1 VKKFRLDS
9 NWSLRVGMFVL
20 YVALISKIAYAQSE
34 HKISI
39 QDKIMQEKQTEFVA
53 VNALAPESVF
63 SKPEAAEV
71 LLQQMKLLARLMYEG
86 GTKEPKD
93 IIIPHEKLPSGQIP
107 HRVLGVSRQLSR
119 KNRSTNVNAV
129 IGRPKI
135 NPKMETSG
143 TQVRKISQENVQPQ
157 VTSNLSNQLMTH
169 HDLQGTINTL
179 SYERIEGRGVRFRY
193 TQIPE
198 DFIGHFWW
206 FGPRDLRG
214 KTVRIFYSGIVPSE
228 ITFFIRRSYWGV
240 ETRYTFH
247 LEDSP
252 ETKILSFQIP
262 DRIPFK
268 EVSIF
273 ELRIAKSRAGKPYG
287 DFLIEKVEVAPGD
300 KASTPIE
307 MGNQSHPF
315 PFGGPYL
322 QSNIWG
328 GEVGAS

>member
-1 VKKFRLDS
+1 MSQFKLASKC
-9 NWSLRVGMFVL
+9 FVFL
-20 YVALISKIAYAQSE
+20 AEALILCLVLGSQIVFSQPEEKFSVENKIL
-34 HKISI
+34 
-39 QDKIMQEKQTEFVA
+39 QEKPPASVA
-53 VNALAPESVF
+53 YSALAPESIF
-63 SKPEAAEV
+63 SNPEVAGAFYEQAKSLIQTLAESELEDAQQELIAPREPLSASRSFEDLKPPEHFIRQKELKQVREEIIVLQKGMTPAQARDIPKPFFLEMTRENT
-71 LLQQMKLLARLMYEG
+71 LLQL
-86 GTKEPKD
+86 
-93 IIIPHEKLPSGQIP
+93 I
-107 HRVLGVSRQLSR
+107 
-119 KNRSTNVNAV
+119 
-129 IGRPKI
+129 
-135 NPKMETSG
+135 
-143 TQVRKISQENVQPQ
+143 
-157 VTSNLSNQLMTH
+157 H
-169 HDLQGTINTL
+169 HNDLQGTINTL
-179 SYERIEGRGVRFRY
+179 SYERIEGRGIRFRY

-206 FGPRDLRG
+206 FEPKDLRG
-214 KTVRIFYSGIVPSE
+214 KTVRIYYSGIVPSE
-228 ITFFIRRSYWGV
+228 ITFLVRRSYWGV
-240 ETRYTFH
+240 EAAFRFH

-273 ELRIAKSRAGKPYG
+273 ELRIEKARAGKPYG

-328 GEVGAS
+328 GEVKAS